1 MQRII
6 LAGNNTLLIDG
17 NRVPFEQETF
27 TILNS
32 MAVMVG
38 TNGSQGGD
46 AGHGSRT
53 YIRLQDISGTDFSA
67 RAFGRMGSNYGNGGV
82 EIVFA
87 GDSELHVAI
96 EMFQYIADTL
106 KKQADR
112 ARECNRPVCAKW
124 LLDNEE

>member
-1 MQRII
+1 MRNVR
-6 LAGNNTLLIDG
+6 LVNEEMLLIDG
-17 NRVPFEQETF
+17 NCVPFEQEVF

-38 TNGSQGGD
+38 TNGSQGGG
-46 AGHGSRT
+46 AGHDSRT

-67 RAFGRMGSNYGNGGV
+67 RAFGRMGSNCGNGGV

-96 EMFQYIADTL
+96 EIFQYIADTL

-112 ARECNRPVCAKW
+112 ARECNRPASAKW

>member
-1 MQRII
+1 MRQVK
-6 LAGNNTLLIDG
+6 LVNEEVLSIDG
-17 NRVPFEQETF
+17 NCVPFEQETF

-112 ARECNRPVCAKW
+112 ARECSRPVCAKW

>member
-1 MQRII
+1 MRKIR
-6 LAGNNTLLIDG
+6 LAGNDTLLIDG

-38 TNGSQGGD
+38 TNGSRGGD

-106 KKQADR
+106 KKQADH